1 MQRNTY
7 IKIDLDRLRNNIKE
21 IVKNYKYKYYIGVV
35 KNNCYHHGL
44 KSIKTMEEAGINYF
58 AVSSL
63 EEAIRLRTY
72 TNKSILC
79 LEPISLDNIL
89 DIENQDITITI
100 DNVNYLKKLQEL
112 DLFTDIKI
120 HLALDTGMQR
130 LGLTSNKD
138 VLKCIDIINNNKHLV
153 LEGIYT
159 HFASSGVLNTSYD
172 DAIKRFKEL
181 TLNVNLDEIKM
192 IHMDRSL
199 TMVEHEKIPFTN
211 SVRLGIIMYGFNG
224 SIKEDKSL
232 KGIIRRIK
240 RNYIQKKLNISKT
253 TLENNL
259 NLNTCMSFYTEV
271 MSVRKVLKN
280 SYVGYNRFKIKE
292 DGYILT
298 LPVGYGDGVNKN
310 YKYVSINNKLYEIV
324 SDSMDMIM
332 VYSDKLFD
340 IGTKV
345 EIFGD
350 NISIRSVC
358 NRLNINSYHLF
369 NMISDRVNIEYSGEE
384 YGEI

>member
-253 TLENNL
+253 ILENNL

>member
-240 RNYIQKKLNISKT
+240 RNYIQKKLNI
-253 TLENNL
+253 
-259 NLNTCMSFYTEV
+259 
-271 MSVRKVLKN
+271 
-280 SYVGYNRFKIKE
+280 
-292 DGYILT
+292 
-298 LPVGYGDGVNKN
+298 
-310 YKYVSINNKLYEIV
+310 
-324 SDSMDMIM
+324 
-332 VYSDKLFD
+332 
-340 IGTKV
+340 
-345 EIFGD
+345 
-350 NISIRSVC
+350 
-358 NRLNINSYHLF
+358 NSYHLF

>member
-181 TLNVNLDEIKM
+181 TLNVDLDEIKM

-199 TMVEHEKIPFTN
+199 TMVQHEKIPFTN

-253 TLENNL
+253 ILENNL

-332 VYSDKLFD
+332 VYSDQLFD

>member
-21 IVKNYKYKYYIGVV
+21 IVNNYKYKYYIGVV

-44 KSIKTMEEAGINYF
+44 KSIKGMEEAGINYF

-253 TLENNL
+253 ILENNL

-358 NRLNINSYHLF
+358 NRLNTNSYHLF

>member
-253 TLENNL
+253 ILENNL

-310 YKYVSINNKLYEIV
+310 YKYISINNKLYEIV

-332 VYSDKLFD
+332 VYSDQLFD